1 MESEGNKLDKSERVD
16 LYFEKGSIIAS
27 TSIAAAYFDVTAS
40 TLSNWMKAGCPRY
53 KYGYWDIRAVTEW
66 RAVQEGRKLADAA
79 EKSPDKLPPAQ
90 QKLYYEALLKQ
101 QQLENAQLRNR
112 SASGEYLSIS
122 KMVDDLSKY
131 FVILKHSVTGLAHEL
146 GQMVAPY
153 LDVDGAR
160 RIDQILSERARDA
173 LEQLSITGVYTA
185 KEADES
191 Q

>member
-1 MESEGNKLDKSERVD
+1 M
-16 LYFEKGSIIAS
+16 
-27 TSIAAAYFDVTAS
+27 T
-40 TLSNWMKAGCPRY
+40 
-53 KYGYWDIRAVTEW
+53 RA
-66 RAVQEGRKLADAA
+66 
-79 EKSPDKLPPAQ
+79 
-90 QKLYYEALLKQ
+90 

-112 SASGEYLSIS
+112 IASGEYLSKSRI
-122 KMVDDLSKY
+122 VDDLSKY